1 MVQVRL
7 GAAGQLRGAL
17 EVELDYLG
25 RQRRPVLD
33 GVHARLERDADAL
46 GALDV
51 RHDWK
56 LEPMRLAAG
65 GLGDERGHAQHAG
78 LADLG
83 GVEHAPGDEQLDDVG
98 ALGHELADEQRGLLR
113 RVDGLGEQP
122 GAVSARHGDA
132 GAGGD
137 DARPVRAAGVDGV
150 AHGDVGEQGVAGPA
164 QRRHAAHELR
174 LRALEQH
181 APHDGAPGAVVEA
194 AHERPGVARGHGL
207 ARAAEVDVHVDEA
220 RHEVGAVQVDD
231 ACTRGDLR
239 DRRGLDAG
247 DLRLLDDDGHV
258 GLRAHV
264 GAAVEDGGVHEGGD
278 GVSSGHGGLQS
289 LTDAHSVACLPQG
302 GAREGARAR
311 RGRRRVPHGGDG
323 VPLTVK
329 KDGVQSSKK
338 AFGPASRRAGAMA
351 AGRFPCPCATRPLDD
366 RAPRGRAPRGAS

>member
-1 MVQVRL
+1 
-7 GAAGQLRGAL
+7 
-17 EVELDYLG
+17 
-25 RQRRPVLD
+25 
-33 GVHARLERDADAL
+33 
-46 GALDV
+46 
-51 RHDWK
+51 
-56 LEPMRLAAG
+56 MRLAAG

-113 RVDGLGEQP
+113 RVDGLGEQA

-174 LRALEQH
+174 LGALEQH

-194 AHERPGVARGHGL
+194 AHERAGVPRGHGL
-207 ARAAEVDVHVDEA
+207 ARSAEVDVHVDEA

-247 DLRLLDDDGHV
+247 DLRPLDDDGHV

-264 GAAVEDGGVHEGGD
+264 GAAVEDGGVDEGGD

-289 LTDAHSVACLPQG
+289 LDGCTQCSASSSGRGARG
-302 GAREGARAR
+302 GAGAARAAPCAA
-311 RGRRRVPHGGDG
+311 RGRWGPAHRE
-323 VPLTVK
+323 